1 MKLWSLIEGDGERIL
16 TITWRWGLMP
26 KSMCHL
32 ENYGI
37 TFEKAKLSPP
47 MGNRRE
53 MAESRL
59 RIMIMVS
66 LSWQEFWRIGGSKRR
81 NILVI
86 FQKGT
91 AIRDQQAS
99 IIGVVNVA
107 DVKWRW
113 GNCYWHSLCHRFG
126 ENGIEAKQDRASS
139 CHLSLS
145 RNSRTQKLSRR
156 ENCDG
161 DLLA

>member
-1 MKLWSLIEGDGERIL
+1 
-16 TITWRWGLMP
+16 MP

-66 LSWQEFWRIGGSKRR
+66 LSWQEF
-81 NILVI
+81 
-86 FQKGT
+86 
-91 AIRDQQAS
+91 
-99 IIGVVNVA
+99 
-107 DVKWRW
+107 
-113 GNCYWHSLCHRFG
+113 
-126 ENGIEAKQDRASS
+126 
-139 CHLSLS
+139 
-145 RNSRTQKLSRR
+145 
-156 ENCDG
+156 
-161 DLLA
+161 